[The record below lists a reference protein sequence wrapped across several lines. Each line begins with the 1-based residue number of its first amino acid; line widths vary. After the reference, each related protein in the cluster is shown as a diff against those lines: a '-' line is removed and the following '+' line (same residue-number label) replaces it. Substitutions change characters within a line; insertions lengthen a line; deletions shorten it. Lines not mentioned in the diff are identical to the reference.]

1 MKRIL
6 VSILFVLVAGSG
18 GWPST
23 AQGAPEKFYR
33 EGLIGVDFFGLD
45 AVAKER
51 ALQVLNSNRCDC
63 GCGMTIAQCRVEDR
77 SSRSSKLAA
86 AVVDAIR
93 SGQNDQQA
101 VAVLK
106 RMTDP
111 AAVQGQTAP
120 LAAPAATPPAQPIPR
135 VEISTEGAPSIGPE
149 NAPVTLAVFSDFQ

>member
-18 GWPST
+18 GWPPT

-51 ALQVLNSNRCDC
+51 ALQILNSNRCDC

-77 SSRSSKLAA
+77 SPRSSKLAA

-93 SGQNDQQA
+93 SGQNDQQV
-101 VAVLK
+101 VAML
-106 RMTDP
+106 RGMTNP
-111 AAVQGQTAP
+111 AQGQIETPTAP
-120 LAAPAATPPAQPIPR
+120 ATAPPVQPIPR